1 MEEKIDILPRVRRTL
16 IFFLLL
22 SETLQCKKI
31 VERKASIW
39 TKMGSSKAGIY
50 DDISTVSLI
59 KIRKIPTILLLVV
72 P

>member
-1 MEEKIDILPRVRRTL
+1 MRL
-16 IFFLLL
+16 
-22 SETLQCKKI
+22 CNAKKI

-39 TKMGSSKAGIY
+39 TEMRSSKAGIY

-59 KIRKIPTILLLVV
+59 KSRKIPTILLLVV